1 MNAPPIIFSELLNDC
16 FPPRDF
22 SNHPPLQMELG
33 SWSDIPGRTHREDAL
48 IAAGEQYPSQ
58 KPATLIVEEEF
69 IQFVFHDLGYD
80 HDDAAIR
87 MLFRKVANESNTGND
102 MKPR

>member
-1 MNAPPIIFSELLNDC
+1 
-16 FPPRDF
+16 
-22 SNHPPLQMELG
+22 MELG

-48 IAAGEQYPSQ
+48 IAAGEEYPFQ

-69 IQFVFHDLGYD
+69 IPFVFYDLGYD

-87 MLFRKVANESNTGND
+87 MLFREVENELNNGND
-102 MKPR
+102 YEAVG